1 MNIGFD
7 AKRLYQNNTGL
18 GHYSRTLISALMKYY
33 PLNEYFLFAPKK
45 TGLFSSAGFH
55 NVQTIEP
62 ANFLGKKFKSL
73 WRSSLV
79 LKDLLENKIDL
90 YHGLSHEIP
99 TGISATGIKS
109 IVTIHDLIFEIYPQ
123 QYNPIDRFIY
133 RKKFRYACRHSDHII
148 SISHQTKKDLIEY
161 YGIDENKITVC
172 YQSCDEGYTK
182 RLDAGQKTLV
192 RIRYSLPEKYFLFVG
207 SIIERKNLLTICKA
221 LNLMEG
227 NSIPLVVIGDGGAYK
242 KKVKAYLKENSIS
255 HLVIFLS
262 ETAEAQQHLS
272 IKTSEDFP
280 AIYQQAVAFIYPSVY
295 EGFGIPI
302 LEALWS
308 GTPVIT
314 TGLSCMPETGGD
326 AALYVPAYDAGL
338 LSAAMLNIA
347 GNASL
352 AADMVSKGFKHA
364 QNFSQQQ
371 TAEAVMNVYYK
382 TINAKGL

>member
-18 GHYSRTLISALMKYY
+18 GHYSRTLVSSLVKYY
-33 PLNEYFLFAPKK
+33 PMNEYFLFAPKK
-45 TGLFSSAGFH
+45 TVLFSSAGFNNIH
-55 NVQTIEP
+55 IIEP

-79 LKDLLENKIDL
+79 LKDLKENKIDL

-133 RKKFRYACRHSDHII
+133 RNKFRYACRLADHII
-148 SISHQTKKDLIEY
+148 AISHQTKKDIVEY
-161 YGIDENKITVC
+161 YSIDENKITVC
-172 YQSCDEGYTK
+172 YQSCDERYAK
-182 RLDAGQKTLV
+182 RLDAGQKALV
-192 RIRYSLPEKYFLFVG
+192 RKRYSLPEKYFLFVG
-207 SIIERKNLLTICKA
+207 SIIERKNLLIICKA
-221 LNLMEG
+221 LKLMEG
-227 NSIPLVVIGDGGAYK
+227 NSIPLVVIGEGGEYK
-242 KKVKAYLKENSIS
+242 KKVKTYLKENSIS

-262 ETAEAQQHLS
+262 ETAEAQHLS
-272 IKTSEDFP
+272 FKTSEDFP

-314 TGLSCMPETGGD
+314 TYLSCMPETGGD
-326 AALYVPAYDAGL
+326 AALYVPAYDAGQ

-352 AADMVSKGFKHA
+352 AADMKLKGLAHA
-364 QNFSQQQ
+364 QKFSQQQ

-382 TINAKGL
+382 TINATGR